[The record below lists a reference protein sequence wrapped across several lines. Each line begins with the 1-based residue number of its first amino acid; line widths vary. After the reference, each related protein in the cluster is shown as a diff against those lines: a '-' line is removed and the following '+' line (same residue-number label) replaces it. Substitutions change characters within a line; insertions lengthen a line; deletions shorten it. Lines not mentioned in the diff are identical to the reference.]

1 MSKLIALSKK
11 EHANYSF
18 KKLTN
23 FITLKNQNI
32 CRVCMAEIKK
42 LSVDWPLCFIK
53 LPDKKLSLFAMQ
65 GFFPGQNLFVD
76 DKGNW
81 LHQYIPAWNR
91 FLPFWFVVEKNLI
104 AFHEE
109 LDCVTEN
116 PNDKDE
122 FYPLFD
128 KEKNIS
134 KELLDHLYFIRKVI
148 ENTHETDS
156 LITQLDELKLIVS
169 WPIKIKFEKEEKTI
183 EGIYTVDRKKL
194 ENLSSTNINKI
205 FKTKALELAYAQL
218 LSTENLNKMVNRYIA
233 KTKNNFA
240 VDDNLNL
247 REKALAKDKN
257 EKTKELNELV
267 ENLLND

>member
-11 EHANYSF
+11 DHANYSF

-32 CRVCMAEIKK
+32 CRVCMAEINK

-53 LPDKKLSLFAMQ
+53 LPDKRLSLFAMQ
-65 GFFPGQNLFVD
+65 GFIPGQNLFVD

-91 FLPFWFVVEKNLI
+91 FLPFWFVVDKNII
-104 AFHEE
+104 AFDQE

-122 FYPLFD
+122 FYPIFD

-134 KELLDHLYFIRKVI
+134 KELIDHLYFIRKVI
-148 ENTHETDS
+148 ENTNETDS

-169 WPIKIKFEKEEKTI
+169 WPI
-183 EGIYTVDRKKL
+183 
-194 ENLSSTNINKI
+194 KI

-247 REKALAKDKN
+247 REKALAKNKN